1 MKARANNRKM
11 QKRIA
16 KQEALFY
23 ADMLRQDIN
32 ADREAHG
39 KKPLKDKDDN
49 NKPGS
54 GGNDKFEDY
63 TDDVP
68 SDEKTIKCSTTDP
81 ESGWFRKGEHKHVFA
96 YGIETAC
103 DKNGWIIDF
112 TVNPGNEHDS
122 RTFKGLY
129 DKLADIG
136 MKYCIVDAGYKTP
149 AIAKLLLDDGIK
161 PVFPYKRP
169 MTKDGFSGNLS
180 MYMMSIMMLIF
191 VQGITFC
198 ITARQIG
205 MDIASIKAVD
215 RFAKSA
221 SIFRSVQK
229 ARTM

>member
-1 MKARANNRKM
+1 
-11 QKRIA
+11 
-16 KQEALFY
+16 
-23 ADMLRQDIN
+23 
-32 ADREAHG
+32 
-39 KKPLKDKDDN
+39 
-49 NKPGS
+49 
-54 GGNDKFEDY
+54 
-63 TDDVP
+63 
-68 SDEKTIKCSTTDP
+68 
-81 ESGWFRKGEHKHVFA
+81 
-96 YGIETAC
+96 
-103 DKNGWIIDF
+103 
-112 TVNPGNEHDS
+112 
-122 RTFKGLY
+122 
-129 DKLADIG
+129 

-205 MDIASIKAVD
+205 TDIASIKAVD